1 MKINEIIKELNSYTL
16 IVRTKCG
23 KSVKTV
29 IYAASTSDARLIAN
43 EIWGAKNIQSVT
55 KINETA
61 TESFVPK
68 RKRRQVKTLTPQDR
82 HTQYQNI
89 LTKKYINALQYP
101 KVTVHDKQVALDN
114 AQTQIK
120 RMKFDQ
126 ERRSKGLRVSERC

>member
-1 MKINEIIKELNSYTL
+1 MKINEIIKDLNSYLL

-29 IYAASTSDARLIAN
+29 IYAISASDARLIAN
-43 EIWGAKNIQSVT
+43 DIWDAKNVQSVT
-55 KINETA
+55 QFTVTA

-89 LTKKYINALQYP
+89 LTRKYFNALQFP
-101 KVTVHDKQVALDN
+101 KITDHDKQVALDN
-114 AQTQIK
+114 AQTQLKRIK
-120 RMKFDQ
+120 LDQ
-126 ERRSKGLRVSERC
+126 ERRARGLRV